1 MTKRKAP
8 KGKAKAHQDKGKGKR
23 PTESD
28 DPAPTRV
35 KLAVSRSQEEE
46 QQDVQMASTSADPL
60 QGITSSATQ
69 EIRDVELV
77 APHPGI
83 DIMEEEQQDVQMA
96 STSADPLRGITSAT
110 QEIRDVELVA
120 PSHPRIDIMED
131 VLSDEQSAQL
141 NSNAA
146 TIYPWEDDTS
156 EIIRTLRRVHL
167 LVFLSDQSLNINRE
181 YCDPSSVRK
190 LLDREPWLIPVIDKH
205 WKEGSLHVIP
215 RLRILQRTEIG
226 SSSSEPIRHP
236 WTTSTEL
243 SWAREFEGTA
253 VNLLLETISTYL
265 TKEPVGYA
273 HCSTI
278 VNSSGTGKSRTI
290 DQLSKRIITVS
301 ICLRAHGTGFPPPDS
316 ALRDW
321 LISKPWDRPAIMKRF
336 HGFVYSLLTVTR
348 ERLQELVN
356 SNANGLREGNGM
368 INQENLADA
377 FRDRMTKG
385 QEFGG
390 TGQYR
395 QDFFKLVIERADF
408 FVQHSESPSD
418 DTQID
423 LRVPKLRDDYV
434 TDLLRKGVHEA
445 GEALTNFIKP
455 PNIKSPKGRRSDSKL
470 LKPLVVLAFDE
481 AHVLANPASEDW
493 SLFSELR
500 RVLRQLYRA
509 PIFTLFLSTASKFQ
523 AFNPDRR
530 SEPSR
535 RIADDRLVPLPPITE
550 IGFDALAYTAEE
562 GVTTIE
568 EVSHDKWMSHLG
580 RPLFG
585 AIYDTSEMDPD
596 WRLND
601 IQEAVLACLSV
612 RFGLE
617 FDLSDP
623 NTRAV
628 QITQVER
635 HLRLCLAASPGLD
648 CLLTAAGSEP
658 FLAKAAA
665 DLIHRS
671 PKTSAQHLASH
682 GELNCIDRGQRGEL
696 VASLLIMQARDDAY
710 WNNEPPRHDW
720 MHVMDFMRALL
731 PQEKY
736 EMFIDARPAYYQSE
750 TQDASFGTTFRDSKM
765 WFNHVIQLDKG
776 EMIHVSQLWKF
787 LSRGAMIICPPG
799 HYGIDIVL
807 PVCYQGNSLE
817 RGNMTA
823 ILIQVQNAT
832 RFGKNISGKLF
843 PRMNP
848 FDVGLVSKGDHPLP
862 IIRMVFALG
871 SNKCGIAIAPQPV
884 RRRGGNFT
892 AYDIW
897 CAGMSA
903 ETFACVR
910 ANDQPSYVH
919 LLLRSL
925 QANQA
930 YNLVDIPKMFTTP
943 DSVINRGNAR
953 RSLRALAGPE
963 PAHNDKYE
971 ETVTAT
977 SPVSDAESS
986 SSAASSAFSE

>member
-141 NSNAA
+141 KSIA
-146 TIYPWEDDTS
+146 IFYPWKDEKK
-156 EIIRTLRRVHL
+156 RTLRRVHL
-167 LVFLSDQSLNINRE
+167 LESILEFLSDQSFKIKRE
-181 YCDPSSVRK
+181 YCDPPSVRK
-190 LLDREPWLIPVIDKH
+190 LLDKEPWLIPVIDKH

-265 TKEPVGYA
+265 TKEPMGYA

-301 ICLRAHGTGFPPPDS
+301 ICLRAPGTGSVLHSDAHFTTLMLYTAGFPPPDS

-601 IQEAVLACLSV
+601 MFHLAQLKLLDRGQIEPCEMSQEAVLACLSV

-750 TQDASFGTTFRDSKM
+750 TQDASS
-765 WFNHVIQLDKG
+765 
-776 EMIHVSQLWKF
+776 
-787 LSRGAMIICPPG
+787 
-799 HYGIDIVL
+799 
-807 PVCYQGNSLE
+807 
-817 RGNMTA
+817 
-823 ILIQVQNAT
+823 T
-832 RFGKNISGKLF
+832 RAK
-843 PRMNP
+843 
-848 FDVGLVSKGDHPLP
+848 
-862 IIRMVFALG
+862 
-871 SNKCGIAIAPQPV
+871 
-884 RRRGGNFT
+884 
-892 AYDIW
+892 
-897 CAGMSA
+897 
-903 ETFACVR
+903 
-910 ANDQPSYVH
+910 
-919 LLLRSL
+919 
-925 QANQA
+925 
-930 YNLVDIPKMFTTP
+930 
-943 DSVINRGNAR
+943 
-953 RSLRALAGPE
+953 
-963 PAHNDKYE
+963 
-971 ETVTAT
+971 
-977 SPVSDAESS
+977 
-986 SSAASSAFSE
+986 